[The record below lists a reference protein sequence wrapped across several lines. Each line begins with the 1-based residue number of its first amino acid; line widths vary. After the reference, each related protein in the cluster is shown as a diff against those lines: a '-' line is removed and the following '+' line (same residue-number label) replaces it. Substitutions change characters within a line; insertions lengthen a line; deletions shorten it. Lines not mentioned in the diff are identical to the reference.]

1 MRVLSLAPLYNSPG
15 KRDATG
21 AFQPEARLFEIALP
35 AGSVSLNATIDNS
48 RPAAKMRAEVAA
60 RIRGFAPSVLDF
72 FCHGWRTGVQFGWSL
87 DSIDTLA
94 SVIAEACPT
103 DAPIVA
109 LYACSTAS
117 GGVGGDG
124 GFADQLRDALCQ
136 AGAVN
141 CRVDAHDRAGHT
153 TRNPYV
159 RRFEGQGSAV
169 GGQGGQWIVAP
180 GSALWSK
187 WRAALRGDL
196 RLRFP
201 LMPVSDIHAELAAPR

>member
-1 MRVLSLAPLYNSPG
+1 MRVLSLAPLHNSPG

-21 AFQPEARLFEIALP
+21 AFQPEARAFTRLGAD
-35 AGSVSLNATIDNS
+35 GSVYRIVDNS
-48 RPAAKMRAEVAA
+48 ANSAKMRGVTGTSIRLA
-60 RIRGFAPSVLDF
+60 RPGVIGF
-72 FCHGWRTGVQFGWSL
+72 FCHGWRTGIQFGWNL

-124 GFADQLRDALCQ
+124 GFADQLRDALCK

-141 CRVDAHDRAGHT
+141 CRVDAHDRSGHC

-159 RRFEGQGSAV
+159 RRFEGQGSTV
-169 GGQGGQWIVAP
+169 GSTGGLWIVQP
-180 GSALWSK
+180 GTSPWK
-187 WRAALRGDL
+187 PWVRALRETDL

-201 LMPVSDIHAELAAPR
+201 MMSIAEIHKELTA